1 MERDTLQGCF
11 KTVVMNCS
19 LGMLLSVSSI
29 SLFVYFSL
37 FVDCKLC
44 WLAWNKCLGFS
55 WILPFAFVESWLS
68 GHPSWPSLF
77 IYLFIYLES
86 ELNGKLL
93 YLWYPRNI
101 LRNSHKIFFQSS
113 LNLICCAF
121 DSLQY
126 YHWSFIILL
135 FLSMQVFFLQVI
147 FNYCLMHVDSS
158 RMSKT
163 GDVCH

>member
-1 MERDTLQGCF
+1 ME
-11 KTVVMNCS
+11 NCCICDIQE
-19 LGMLLSVSSI
+19 I
-29 SLFVYFSL
+29 S
-37 FVDCKLC
+37 
-44 WLAWNKCLGFS
+44 WE
-55 WILPFAFVESWLS
+55 ILTKF
-68 GHPSWPSLF
+68 
-77 IYLFIYLES
+77 
-86 ELNGKLL
+86 
-93 YLWYPRNI
+93 
-101 LRNSHKIFFQSS
+101 FFQSS

-158 RMSKT
+158 GMSKT